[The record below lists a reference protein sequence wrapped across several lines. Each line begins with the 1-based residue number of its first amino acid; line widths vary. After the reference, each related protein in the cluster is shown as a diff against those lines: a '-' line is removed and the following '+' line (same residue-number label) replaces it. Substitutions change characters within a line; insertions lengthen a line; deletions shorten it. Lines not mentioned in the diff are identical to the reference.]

1 MGMRPLAIGNILI
14 NYMTAVYPCLS
25 AKCLGCLAVQ
35 LLSPNMPEVTA
46 CGGALPSLCCCGGAT
61 GTATPCKDIEKV
73 NK

>member
-35 LLSPNMPEVTA
+35 LLSQI
-46 CGGALPSLCCCGGAT
+46 CLKSLPVEELSPVCVAVGELQAQPLL
-61 GTATPCKDIEKV
+61 AKI
-73 NK
+73 